1 MPHTGREGAIR
12 SGMARVAWHLG
23 YPSEA
28 PWPGGRA
35 GVTGRVPHGSGAS
48 RAAFTLL
55 YPSEKRPQRAS
66 RILYTVA
73 D

>member
-1 MPHTGREGAIR
+1 
-12 SGMARVAWHLG
+12 MARVAWHLG

-35 GVTGRVPHGSGAS
+35 GLSAGSRAT

-66 RILYTVA
+66 RILSTVA